1 MNNISSTEF
10 IDYYKILNIDMEAT
24 HEQIKLSYLKLAR
37 KHHPDHGGNP
47 EIFKEIT
54 LAYETLSNKEKRND
68 YDIKYLNKNI
78 DELKK
83 EEDYFK
89 LKKNFDKFKR
99 HNDKKIDTDEFNKKY
114 DQLFNDKNNFKENIL
129 TDNEFK
135 KRIEDL
141 ELERKTGDIENND
154 ESIKNILDTNSNIT
168 LNDIFEFNNKNNNT
182 EIINK
187 ELGSV
192 DIIYNDNNNM
202 YSMLDETQN
211 NMFSSFNNIND
222 SNNKNLNFNV
232 NDIQEWKKNNNSKVY
247 NTDIEQYLKNRELE
261 DKLLKE
267 EIEKNLKLKK
277 LNKN

>member
-24 HEQIKLSYLKLAR
+24 QEQIKLSYLKLAR

-99 HNDKKIDTDEFNKKY
+99 HNDKKINTDEFNKKY
-114 DQLFNDKNNFKENIL
+114 DELFNDKNNFKENIL

-154 ESIKNILDTNSNIT
+154 ESIKNILDSNSNIS

-182 EIINK
+182 QIINK
-187 ELGSV
+187 ELGSL

-202 YSMLDETQN
+202 YSMIDDTQN
-211 NMFSSFNNIND
+211 NMFTSFNNIND
-222 SNNKNLNFNV
+222 TNNKNLNLNV

-261 DKLLKE
+261 DKQLKE
-267 EIEKNLKLKK
+267 EMEKNLKLKK